1 MSKNSELKSKF
12 RRSVEWKN
20 FRKHMADLYD
30 NKDAITGKPLRKGW
44 NLHHLDMSIE
54 NYQDLDEDKFIPLN
68 KASHDLIHQA
78 FRYSYAIEQLI
89 HYVQKMDQ
97 LNKQESKK
105 NDKIRKSVD

>member
-12 RRSVEWKN
+12 RKSPEWKN

-44 NLHHLDMSIE
+44 NLHHLDMSVE

-68 KASHDLIHQA
+68 KATHELIHTA
-78 FRYSYAIEQLI
+78 FRYSYAIEQLTY
-89 HYVQKMDQ
+89 YVGIMDK
-97 LNKQESKK
+97 LNRQENKK
-105 NDKIRKSVD
+105 

>member
-44 NLHHLDMSIE
+44 NLHHLDMSVE

-68 KASHDLIHQA
+68 KASHEMLHQV

-97 LNKQESKK
+97 LNKQESK
-105 NDKIRKSVD
+105 R

>member
-20 FRKHMADLYD
+20 FRNRMADLYD

-44 NLHHLDMSIE
+44 NLHHLDMSVE
-54 NYQDLDEDKFIPLN
+54 NYQDLDESKFIPLN
-68 KASHDLIHQA
+68 KSTHEMLHQV
-78 FRYSYAIEQLI
+78 FRYSYAIDKLTY
-89 HYVQKMDQ
+89 YVDKMNQ

>member
-12 RRSVEWKN
+12 RRSPEWKN
-20 FRKHMADLYD
+20 FRKRMADLYD

-68 KASHDLIHQA
+68 KATHELIHTA
-78 FRYSYAIEQLI
+78 FRYSYAIDKLNY
-89 HYVQKMDQ
+89 YVDKMNKINKAKSAKQKE
-97 LNKQESKK
+97 K
-105 NDKIRKSVD
+105 

>member
-20 FRKHMADLYD
+20 FRKHMAELYD

-44 NLHHLDMSIE
+44 NLHHLDMSVE

-68 KASHDLIHQA
+68 KATHEMLHQA
-78 FRYSYAIEQLI
+78 FRYSYAIDKLVC
-89 HYVQKMDQ
+89 YVKKM
-97 LNKQESKK
+97 E
-105 NDKIRKSVD
+105 KINRKL